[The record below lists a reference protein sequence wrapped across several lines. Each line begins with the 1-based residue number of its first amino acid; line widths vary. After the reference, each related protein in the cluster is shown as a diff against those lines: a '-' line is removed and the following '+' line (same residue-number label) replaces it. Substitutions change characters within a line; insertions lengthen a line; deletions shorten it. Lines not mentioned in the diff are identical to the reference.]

1 MFTKGTG
8 TMEMIELMRARHSV
22 RRFLAIPVEK
32 DIRSAVDDFVNQQKL
47 ASGLNIQVFYDE
59 PKAFQSFLAHYGSF
73 CNVVNYMAFV
83 GQKEEETKVGY
94 YGQAIVLKLQEL
106 GLNSCW
112 VAVTYSKRRSLVQT
126 KKGESILSVVA
137 FGYGQT
143 QGVSSRS
150 KSPSEVFELIGE
162 KPKWLDL
169 GIEAALLAPTAV
181 NQQKFKI
188 ICKNG
193 AVSVKKEGHGY
204 YMNIDLGIIKY
215 HFETVTGQKVKIIE

>member
-1 MFTKGTG
+1 
-8 TMEMIELMRARHSV
+8 MEMIELMRVRHSV
-22 RRFLAIPVEK
+22 RRYLAIPVEK
-32 DIRSAVDDFVNQQKL
+32 DIRGTINNFVNEQKDK
-47 ASGLNIQVFYDE
+47 SGLNIQVFYDE

-73 CNVVNYMAFV
+73 RNVINYVAFV
-83 GQKEEETKVGY
+83 GQKEEESKVGY

-112 VAVTYSKRRSLVQT
+112 VAVTYSKRKSLVQT
-126 KKGESILSVVA
+126 KKGESILSVIA

-143 QGVSSRS
+143 QGVTSRS
-150 KSPSEVFELIGE
+150 KSPNEVLQLIGE

-188 ICKNG
+188 ICENG

-204 YMNIDLGIIKY
+204 YMDIDLGIVKY
-215 HFETVTGQKVKIIE
+215 HFETITGQKVKIIE

>member
-1 MFTKGTG
+1 
-8 TMEMIELMRARHSV
+8 
-22 RRFLAIPVEK
+22 VEK

>member
-1 MFTKGTG
+1 
-8 TMEMIELMRARHSV
+8 MEMIELMRARHSV
-22 RRFLAIPVEK
+22 RRYLAIPVEK
-32 DIRSAVDDFVNQQKL
+32 ESRNTIDNFVNEQKVK
-47 ASGLNIQVFYDE
+47 SELNIQVFYDE

-73 CNVVNYMAFV
+73 RNVINYVAFV
-83 GQKEEETKVGY
+83 GQKEEESKVGY

-112 VAVTYSKRRSLVQT
+112 VAVTYSKRKSLVQT
-126 KKGESILSVVA
+126 KKGESILSVIA

-143 QGVSSRS
+143 QGVTSRS
-150 KSPSEVFELIGE
+150 KSPNEVLQLIGE

-188 ICKNG
+188 ICENG

-204 YMNIDLGIIKY
+204 YMDIDLGIVKY
-215 HFETVTGQKVKIIE
+215 HFETITGQKVKIIE